1 MSLVRLEWQLIA
13 EVKKEGDWIIASFSP
28 LDVHSQGR
36 TIEEAIGNLRGAL
49 SLFVESCY
57 EAGVLEEVLRE
68 AGFHAAPDAAPEK
81 PAEHRHLLKV
91 PLKLA
96 SDHAP
101 CSPRA
106 WG

>member
-1 MSLVRLEWQLIA
+1 MSLIQMEWHLVV
-13 EVKKEGDWIIASFSP
+13 ETKKEGDWIIASFSP

-36 TIEEAIGNLRGAL
+36 TIEEALDNLKEAL

-57 EAGVLEEVLRE
+57 EAGVLVEVLRE

-81 PAEHRHLLKV
+81 PARHRHLLKV

-101 CSPRA
+101 PHA
-106 WG
+106 G